1 MNKFNCILFD
11 LDGTLIDTTPLI
23 LESFKHS
30 FLYHYNVSVKDE
42 DLMKYL
48 GVPLKNPFEELYP
61 DTTEILIKTYREFNE
76 MKHDSYTGVF
86 VGIAQMLEKCRKQ
99 GVTLGVVTSKRRELA
114 TRGLKLFDL
123 FEYMDVLVGMED
135 TTIHKPKGDPVLK
148 ALDILGLKDFDRILY
163 VGDST
168 HDILCAK
175 DAGVHSAAVGWSY
188 LPHEELHAVKPDI
201 FLNKPTDL
209 LEYI

>member
-1 MNKFNCILFD
+1 MYKFNCILFD

-23 LESFKHS
+23 LESFKHT
-30 FLYHYNVSVKDE
+30 FLYHYNVKMKDE
-42 DLMKYL
+42 DLIKYL

-61 DTTEILIKTYREFNE
+61 DAVDILIKTYREFNE
-76 MKHDSYTGVF
+76 LKHDRYTGVF
-86 VGIAQMLEKCRKQ
+86 VGVAKMLEKCSRQ

-135 TTIHKPKGDPVLK
+135 TVIHKPKGDPVLK
-148 ALDILGLKDFDRILY
+148 ALEILGHNDPDKVLY

-188 LPHEELHAVKPDI
+188 LSHQELHAVEPDI
-201 FLNKPTDL
+201 FLDKPEEL
-209 LEYI
+209 LNFI